1 MEGTVLQVKY
11 MSSFLYVYFA
21 QDTANKFIRSFIP
34 NLNQDNTS
42 WHRPYKLVYEI
53 RRQHILQIQ
62 KGVIVIPP
70 IQKKA
75 PFDGHLRYQE
85 MEVGRYLTPSLPSI
99 ATLSPY
105 PYALL

>member
-42 WHRPYKLVYEI
+42 WHRPYKLVHEI
-53 RRQHILQIQ
+53 RR
-62 KGVIVIPP
+62 
-70 IQKKA
+70 
-75 PFDGHLRYQE
+75 
-85 MEVGRYLTPSLPSI
+85 
-99 ATLSPY
+99 
-105 PYALL
+105 